1 MIVRPIVK
9 KLNNLLLSNFL
20 ENIPDHKFGLIFTV
34 LSFSE
39 SKRKSKEKDHQ
50 DYFFKDLIV
59 LKLQFFIF
67 SFFYFSNLQ
76 ALSIHL
82 NHASTRLVQN
92 CLWTLRNLSD
102 AGTKLDN
109 MDHLMQG
116 KQGEYKRGKMRCCKF
131 GIYHISLHGIFEK
144 VSNQKIY
151 ILFSLITIWRG
162 ISSSFYLSL
171 SSSLKIHQMTTF
183 FFKK

>member
-59 LKLQFFIF
+59 LKL
-67 SFFYFSNLQ
+67 
-76 ALSIHL
+76 
-82 NHASTRLVQN
+82 
-92 CLWTLRNLSD
+92 
-102 AGTKLDN
+102 
-109 MDHLMQG
+109 
-116 KQGEYKRGKMRCCKF
+116 
-131 GIYHISLHGIFEK
+131 
-144 VSNQKIY
+144 
-151 ILFSLITIWRG
+151 
-162 ISSSFYLSL
+162 
-171 SSSLKIHQMTTF
+171 
-183 FFKK
+183 